1 MQEQV
6 VARAARGIA
15 IQKLVPIGEYLDLA
29 DSTDILASRPERYMA
44 LAVAAKEIIRQF
56 RTDEGVRDV
65 CRDSTALLE
74 LLDNADYEVGQGA
87 LAESHRPALN

>member
-29 DSTDILASRPERYMA
+29 DSTDILESRPGRYMA

-56 RTDEGVRDV
+56 RKDEGVRDA

-74 LLDNADYEVGQGA
+74 LLDNADFEVGQGT
-87 LAESHRPALN
+87 LAETHRSALS